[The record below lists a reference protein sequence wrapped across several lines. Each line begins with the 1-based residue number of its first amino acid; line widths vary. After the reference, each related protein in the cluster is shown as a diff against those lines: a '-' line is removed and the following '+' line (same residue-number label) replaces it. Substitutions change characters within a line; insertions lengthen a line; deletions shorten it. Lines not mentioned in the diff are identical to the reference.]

1 MKKIILIIALTIL
14 SCNSNKKKQSEELPG
29 RLGNKDLTVNQDK
42 RINQNLLQ
50 AMIKI
55 GLDGV
60 PPAPTV
66 NYESSSEEIQ
76 EFNNGLEPIYTSVF
90 ESVFSTIELP
100 DGLINETKTIKGDDG
115 NEIKLYITKPENAS
129 GDMPGILHLHGG
141 GMAIM
146 KADDANYIYWRH
158 KLASTG
164 LVAVGVEFR
173 NTAGIL
179 GNHPFPAGLNDCV
192 SALKWVYNNKKELGI
207 SKIIVSGESG
217 GGNLSIAT
225 SLKAKQDGISNYID
239 GVYAQCPYISNL
251 YGKGRTELKSLT
263 ENDTYFLRVDM
274 LGLMASIYDG
284 IDSKNPIAWPYH
296 ADASMLE
303 GLPPHT
309 ITVNELDPLRDEG
322 LAYSKKLKKAGIS
335 ISTKIIKGTVHAAEN
350 IFPLEI
356 PEIHNQAIQDIRNF
370 SYSLE

>member
-1 MKKIILIIALTIL
+1 MKKIILILALTVI

-29 RLGNKDLTVNQDK
+29 RLGNKDLTVNEDK
-42 RINQNLLQ
+42 RINQSLLQ

-76 EFNNGLEPIYTSVF
+76 EFNNGLEPIYTGVF
-90 ESVFSTIELP
+90 EGVFSTIELP

-115 NEIKLYITKPENAS
+115 NEIKLYITKPENTS

-146 KADDANYIYWRH
+146 KAEDANYIYWRH

-164 LVAVGVEFR
+164 LVVVGVEFR

-251 YGKGRTELKSLT
+251 YGKGNTELKSLT

-284 IDSKNPIAWPYH
+284 IDSKNPIAWPYY

-322 LAYSKKLKKAGIS
+322 LAYSDKLKKAGIS
-335 ISTKIIKGTVHAAEN
+335 INTKIIQGTVHAAET

-356 PEIHNQAIQDIRNF
+356 PEIHNQAIQDIKNF
-370 SYSLE
+370 SYSLK

>member
-1 MKKIILIIALTIL
+1 MKKIILIIALTVL

-29 RLGNKDLTVNQDK
+29 RLGNKDLTVNEDK

-76 EFNNGLEPIYTSVF
+76 EFNNALEPIYTGVF
-90 ESVFSTIELP
+90 ESVFSKIELP

-129 GDMPGILHLHGG
+129 SDMPGILHLHGG

-146 KADDANYIYWRH
+146 KADDANYVYWRH

-164 LVAVGVEFR
+164 LVVVGVEFR

-192 SALKWVYNNKKELGI
+192 SALKWVYNNKKELSI

-251 YGKGRTELKSLT
+251 YGKGNTELKSLT

-284 IDSKNPIAWPYH
+284 IDSKNPNAWPYH

-322 LAYSKKLKKAGIS
+322 LAYSEKLKKAGIS

>member
-1 MKKIILIIALTIL
+1 MKKIILIISLTVL

-29 RLGNKDLTVNQDK
+29 RLGNKDLTVNEDK

-90 ESVFSTIELP
+90 ESVFSKIELP
-100 DGLINETKTIKGDDG
+100 YGLINETKTIKGDDG
-115 NEIKLYITKPENAS
+115 NEIKLYITKPENS
-129 GDMPGILHLHGG
+129 SSDMPGILHLHGG

-146 KADDANYIYWRH
+146 KADDANYVYWRH

-164 LVAVGVEFR
+164 LVVVGVEFR

-251 YGKGRTELKSLT
+251 YGKGNTELKSLT

-284 IDSKNPIAWPYH
+284 IDSKNPNAWPYH

-322 LAYSKKLKKAGIS
+322 LAYSEKLKKAGIS

>member
-1 MKKIILIIALTIL
+1 MKKIILLTALIAF
-14 SCNSNKKKQSEELPG
+14 SCNTNQKKKSDEMPG
-29 RLGNKDLTVNQDK
+29 RLGNKDLTVNEDE
-42 RINQNLLQ
+42 RINQDLLQ
-50 AMIKI
+50 AMVNI
-55 GLDGV
+55 GLDGI

-66 NYESSSEEIQ
+66 TYESTVEEIQ
-76 EFNNGLEPIYTSVF
+76 EFNNGLEPIYTGVF
-90 ESVFSTIELP
+90 EGIFSNIELP
-100 DGLINETKTIKGDDG
+100 DGLVNETKNIKGDDG

-164 LVAVGVEFR
+164 LVVVGVEFR
-173 NTAGIL
+173 NTAGVL
-179 GNHPFPAGLNDCV
+179 GNHPFPAGLNDCI

-225 SLKAKQDGISNYID
+225 SLKAKKDGILNYID

-251 YGKGRTELKSLT
+251 YGKGNKELKSLT
-263 ENDTYFLRVDM
+263 ENDTYFLRGDM
-274 LGLMASIYDG
+274 LGLMASLYDG
-284 IDSKNPIAWPYH
+284 ADSKNPIAWPYH
-296 ADASMLE
+296 ADNSMLE
-303 GLPPHT
+303 DLPPHA

-322 LAYSKKLKKAGIS
+322 LAYSEKLKKAGVS
-335 ISTKIIKGTVHAAEN
+335 VSAKIIMGTVHAAEN

-356 PEIHNQAIQDIRNF
+356 PGIHNQAIEDIKNF
-370 SYSLE
+370 SYNLE

>member
-1 MKKIILIIALTIL
+1 MKKIILILALTVI

-29 RLGNKDLTVNQDK
+29 RLGNKDLTVNEDK
-42 RINQNLLQ
+42 RINQSLLQ

-76 EFNNGLEPIYTSVF
+76 EFNNGLEPIYTGVF
-90 ESVFSTIELP
+90 EGVFSTIELP

-115 NEIKLYITKPENAS
+115 NEIKLYITKPENTS

-146 KADDANYIYWRH
+146 KAEDANYIYWRH

-164 LVAVGVEFR
+164 LVVVGVEFR

-251 YGKGRTELKSLT
+251 YGKGNTELKSLT

-322 LAYSKKLKKAGIS
+322 LAYSDKLKKAGIS
-335 ISTKIIKGTVHAAEN
+335 INTKIIQGTVHAAET

-356 PEIHNQAIQDIRNF
+356 PEIHNQAIQDIKNF
-370 SYSLE
+370 SYSLK